1 MSPDGDQEYFGDG
14 IAEEL
19 LNALAKIPDLQV
31 AARTSAFSFKGQNA
45 DVSTIAEALNVE
57 AVLEGSVRKAGDEL
71 WITVQ
76 LVQADNGFHLW
87 SETYNRPANDVFAVQ
102 DEIAQS
108 IVDALSVQL
117 TGEVAQAV
125 ARKGTTNTEAHNAYL
140 LGWFQWNK
148 RTEIGL
154 RTAIESFQRA
164 IDLDPLYADAHSG
177 LADASSILHTYAFVG
192 PEEVYP
198 RAMAAAETSVELDDG
213 LAAAHRSLAWMLLLS
228 WDWEGSE
235 REFLRALELDP
246 DDGFAHYWYS
256 FVLLATNRAD
266 QALAHVHQAQALD
279 PLSLQV
285 SVGLSDF
292 LYYTGQI
299 DRAIVEVNQV
309 IEIDPSFTGAYLS
322 LATVLNRVE
331 RYSDALQAVDR
342 YQELSS
348 GGGYI
353 RVQALFG
360 LVRDAEAR
368 RLLQDLQADSKYL
381 DPARWAALHAS
392 LGEADDAFEWLERG
406 FTSGSWTT
414 TWFVFDPMFDSLRSD
429 PRSAD
434 LIRRMGLSEYW
445 PEYQ

>member
-1 MSPDGDQEYFGDG
+1 M
-14 IAEEL
+14 
-19 LNALAKIPDLQV
+19 
-31 AARTSAFSFKGQNA
+31 
-45 DVSTIAEALNVE
+45 
-57 AVLEGSVRKAGDEL
+57 
-71 WITVQ
+71 
-76 LVQADNGFHLW
+76 
-87 SETYNRPANDVFAVQ
+87 
-102 DEIAQS
+102 
-108 IVDALSVQL
+108 
-117 TGEVAQAV
+117 
-125 ARKGTTNTEAHNAYL
+125 
-140 LGWFQWNK
+140 
-148 RTEIGL
+148 
-154 RTAIESFQRA
+154 
-164 IDLDPLYADAHSG
+164 
-177 LADASSILHTYAFVG
+177 
-192 PEEVYP
+192 
-198 RAMAAAETSVELDDG
+198 
-213 LAAAHRSLAWMLLLS
+213 
-228 WDWEGSE
+228 
-235 REFLRALELDP
+235 
-246 DDGFAHYWYS
+246 
-256 FVLLATNRAD
+256 
-266 QALAHVHQAQALD
+266 
-279 PLSLQV
+279 
-285 SVGLSDF
+285 
-292 LYYTGQI
+292 
-299 DRAIVEVNQV
+299 NQV

-360 LVRDAEAR
+360 LGRDAEAR